1 MQCLFSIRV
10 DFVLVFIY
18 VSPDFSQ
25 RVPNEQKN
33 EGSLPK
39 MLGSIIMG
47 WICYTDRP
55 DLQLPWKLTEI
66 RTRVGP
72 MKRLLD
78 SEVKS
83 IQRMAHFLTG
93 CRLSQI
99 MHNLGPSIAR
109 HLRRCN
115 LTCIGGNSR
124 SNIPTSHF
132 RRMRLRLVAV
142 GTRRTKLYA
151 FSDVSRLPL
160 EGIS

>member
-1 MQCLFSIRV
+1 
-10 DFVLVFIY
+10 
-18 VSPDFSQ
+18 
-25 RVPNEQKN
+25 
-33 EGSLPK
+33 
-39 MLGSIIMG
+39 
-47 WICYTDRP
+47 
-55 DLQLPWKLTEI
+55 
-66 RTRVGP
+66 
-72 MKRLLD
+72 MKRLLG

-115 LTCIGGNSR
+115 LTWIGGNSR

-142 GTRRTKLYA
+142 GFFLGALGEQSYMP
-151 FSDVSRLPL
+151 SRMCL
-160 EGIS
+160 GFC